1 MITDYDWFIT
11 RKVQGF
17 YGLKREVML
26 LEVLAVKACEI
37 KGGRGIYE
45 WYLGPGPVGGIEDRN
60 NYKL

>member
-1 MITDYDWFIT
+1 
-11 RKVQGF
+11 
-17 YGLKREVML
+17 ML

-37 KGGRGIYE
+37 KGGRGVYE